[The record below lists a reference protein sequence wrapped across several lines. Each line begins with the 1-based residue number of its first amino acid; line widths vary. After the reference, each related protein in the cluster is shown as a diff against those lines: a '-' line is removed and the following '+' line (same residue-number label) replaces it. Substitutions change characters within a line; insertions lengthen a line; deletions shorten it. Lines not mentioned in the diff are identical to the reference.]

1 MWLCA
6 SILFPSL
13 LLRNRV
19 FHIIL
24 SAVADFVPKPF
35 IGPTP
40 ASVPNGLTAG
50 SAALADESML
60 SGGGEPKV

>member
-6 SILFPSL
+6 YILFL
-13 LLRNRV
+13 LVLLSDRV

-24 SAVADFVPKPF
+24 SAVADFVPIPI

-40 ASVPNGLTAG
+40 SSVPNGLTAG
-50 SAALADESML
+50 SAALADESMM
-60 SGGGEPKV
+60 SGGGEPKF

>member
-6 SILFPSL
+6 SMLFPSL
-13 LLRNRV
+13 LLSDRV

-24 SAVADFVPKPF
+24 SAVAEFVPKPI

-40 ASVPNGLTAG
+40 ASVPGGLTAG
-50 SAALADESML
+50 SAALADEYML
-60 SGGGEPKV
+60 SGGGEPTF

>member
-1 MWLCA
+1 M
-6 SILFPSL
+6 IGF
-13 LLRNRV
+13 

-24 SAVADFVPKPF
+24 SAVDDFVPKPF

-40 ASVPNGLTAG
+40 SAVPGGLTAG

-60 SGGGEPKV
+60 PGGVEPKF

>member
-6 SILFPSL
+6 YILFPSVL
-13 LLRNRV
+13 QRDRG

-24 SAVADFVPKPF
+24 SAVADFEPKPC

-60 SGGGEPKV
+60 SGGGEPKF